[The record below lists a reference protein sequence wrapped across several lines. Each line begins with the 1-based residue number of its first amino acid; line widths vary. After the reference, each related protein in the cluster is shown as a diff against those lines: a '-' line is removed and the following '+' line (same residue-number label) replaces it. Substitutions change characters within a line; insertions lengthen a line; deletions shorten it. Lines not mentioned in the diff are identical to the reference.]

1 MPMPQDQSD
10 KIHSKLKLN
19 ASSDSLVLASGVV
32 AALAIA
38 SSAVTMAPPLTG
50 RLHPGLVP
58 GGLALALL
66 VAAVIAVIAAIE
78 PHSPGS
84 QAEAAQIRS
93 VIAAAAAVVILA
105 FGVGTLGIFVAAFLA
120 ATIAA
125 AGVSGVTLRRAL
137 LTGLCL
143 SAAISLVFAL
153 ALRQPL
159 PILPP
164 ALPR

>member
-66 VAAVIAVIAAIE
+66 VAAVIAAIE

-120 ATIAA
+120 ATVAA